1 MSEVTH
7 KSHFKEYMI
16 IFVVLGVL
24 TAFELMVPDLSAS
37 NVKKAISLT
46 LLAFAKAFCVGY
58 FYMHL
63 KEETKWLKFIALIP
77 IAAFIYFVVV
87 CLESIYR

>member
-16 IFVVLGVL
+16 IFFILAVL
-24 TAFELMVPDLSAS
+24 TVFELIVPELKVSFTH
-37 NVKKAISLT
+37 KAISLT

-58 FYMHL
+58 YYMHL
-63 KEETKWLKFIALIP
+63 KDETKWLKFIALIP
-77 IAAFIYFVVV
+77 ISAFFYFVFV
-87 CLESIYR
+87 CLESYFR